1 MSQSIPSQLYEA
13 IKMKDRNDKTLQLRV
28 VQEIKKGNLENLNIH
43 IQISTSHLQITIKKA
58 VVKSEKGQSRKLK
71 YSYIIKYKSHD
82 EGKNKYY
89 SSPGQQTSLEDESP
103 LYMTKQTSI
112 RNYIFYRKRL

>member
-58 VVKSEKGQSRKLK
+58 VVKSEKDNQ
-71 YSYIIKYKSHD
+71 
-82 EGKNKYY
+82 EN
-89 SSPGQQTSLEDESP
+89 
-103 LYMTKQTSI
+103 
-112 RNYIFYRKRL
+112 